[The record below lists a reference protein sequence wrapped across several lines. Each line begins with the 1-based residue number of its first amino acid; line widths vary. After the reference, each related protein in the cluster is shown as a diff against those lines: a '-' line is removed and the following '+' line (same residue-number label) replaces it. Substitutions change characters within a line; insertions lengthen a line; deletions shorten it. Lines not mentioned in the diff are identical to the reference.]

1 MCTFQRAV
9 RRAET
14 HAEKKAFPCGCDPT
28 RRMMEYPPPDNV
40 TGGIPQECHVR
51 PESHAALSE
60 NVSEG

>member
-1 MCTFQRAV
+1 MRAD
-9 RRAET
+9 
-14 HAEKKAFPCGCDPT
+14 KSAFPCGWDRA
-28 RRMMEYPPPDNV
+28 RRMMESSPRIYV

>member
-1 MCTFQRAV
+1 MCAFRRAV
-9 RRAET
+9 QRAET
-14 HAEKKAFPCGCDPT
+14 RAEKSAFPCGWDPARWMT
-28 RRMMEYPPPDNV
+28 PYPPPDYV